1 MPVSVHVCTQSIGTC
16 NGTVWCEHAC
26 AGGKARLSLRLPRW
40 PSTLTGVAGR
50 PRLEGQVALPLWGWG
65 TAGPQGWGGARWDS
79 PPRSCWGDPRRAE
92 AYGGARVWE
101 LGPPGALVL
110 SWWSRERGSAPE
122 GQGGASRPPLDPCPT
137 HPTCLQALTASEG
150 IWLAYVCVAY
160 AWP

>member
-1 MPVSVHVCTQSIGTC
+1 MCTQSVGMC
-16 NGTVWCEHAC
+16 NGTVWCEHTC
-26 AGGKARLSLRLPRW
+26 AGGKARLSLRLPWW
-40 PSTLTGVAGR
+40 PSTLTEVAGR

-65 TAGPQGWGGARWDS
+65 AAGPQGWGGARWDS
-79 PPRSCWGDPRRAE
+79 HPRSCRGTSEGQRPVVGPGW
-92 AYGGARVWE
+92 VWV

-110 SWWSRERGSAPE
+110 SWWSRERGSAPG

-137 HPTCLQALTASEG
+137 HPTCPQALTASQS